1 MAGST
6 GMLGQELIDRVRGN
20 DLPQTLDL
28 TDAVAYDPGDL
39 VGWMASFFA
48 PQWSNESKE

>member
-6 GMLGQELIDRVRGN
+6 GTLGQELIDRVRGN

-28 TDAVAYDPGDL
+28 TGAVAYDPGDA
-39 VGWMASFFA
+39 VG
-48 PQWSNESKE
+48 